1 MQATIGVW
9 SPTLL
14 EVKLHSVPASLLV
27 STCTSCWYDTKT
39 LHSTVNV
46 IMFQCPAA
54 ELADLVSELH
64 EVNDWVTFGL
74 YLGIKI
80 WRLRAIEKEC
90 QTIGERRTQML
101 EEWQNNEI
109 PTWSAVV
116 QALVGIGMRRL
127 ASEIAQTHGW
137 FIVMI
142 KYIPRHFIPVVCHC
156 RSSSSQVVR

>member
-1 MQATIGVW
+1 
-9 SPTLL
+9 
-14 EVKLHSVPASLLV
+14 
-27 STCTSCWYDTKT
+27 
-39 LHSTVNV
+39 
-46 IMFQCPAA
+46 MFQCPAA
-54 ELADLVSELH
+54 ELADLVSELQ

-90 QTIGERRTQML
+90 QTIGECRTRML

-127 ASEIAQTHGW
+127 ASDLAQTHGW

-142 KYIPRHFIPVVCHC
+142 QNTYPDISCLLSVTAGVPPPKLSDNEFKPLE
-156 RSSSSQVVR
+156 QVTNNPQQEEVRR

>member
-1 MQATIGVW
+1 MVLTF
-9 SPTLL
+9 
-14 EVKLHSVPASLLV
+14 LH
-27 STCTSCWYDTKT
+27 T
-39 LHSTVNV
+39 
-46 IMFQCPAA
+46 AA
-54 ELADLVSELH
+54 ELADLVSELQ

-116 QALVGIGMRRL
+116 QALVGTGMRCL
-127 ASEIAQTHGW
+127 ASELAQRHG
-137 FIVMI
+137 
-142 KYIPRHFIPVVCHC
+142 
-156 RSSSSQVVR
+156 